1 MKKNSIILL
10 FSGYFINFIFVFRKL
25 LVEIER
31 DKGNKNGEKNEKK
44 RKMQIYFFGIF
55 KKLLP
60 SKFAI
65 NYEHFHLT
73 KKSPRFICFLFGFAL
88 FFYKHLQ
95 IFCSYYSSFYRNQM
109 WPLYCTY

>member
-44 RKMQIYFFGIF
+44 GKCRYISSGF
-55 KKLLP
+55 
-60 SKFAI
+60 SKSCCPQ
-65 NYEHFHLT
+65 N
-73 KKSPRFICFLFGFAL
+73 
-88 FFYKHLQ
+88 LQ
-95 IFCSYYSSFYRNQM
+95 
-109 WPLYCTY
+109 